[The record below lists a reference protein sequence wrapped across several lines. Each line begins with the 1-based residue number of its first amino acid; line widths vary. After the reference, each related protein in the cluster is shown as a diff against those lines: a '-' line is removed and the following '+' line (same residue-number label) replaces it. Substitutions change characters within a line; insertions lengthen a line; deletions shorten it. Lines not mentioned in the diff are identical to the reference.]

1 MAAARQR
8 AGAVGSGGGATTPG
22 GGLGLRV
29 WVALGVVYLV
39 WGSTY
44 LGIKFAI
51 ESVPALLHAAVRF
64 AVAGLILLIAV
75 VAVRGRAVL
84 RVSAAQ
90 LTTAAVSGV
99 LLLAGGNGLVSVGEE
114 RVPSGVAAL
123 IVASVPLWIV
133 VLRAALRDRPAP
145 ATAFGVLVG
154 FAGVALLLLPGRGGG
169 FDVGYAA
176 IIVVASVSWSVG
188 SLLVAKRPVPADPLV
203 LSAVQM
209 LAGGVVLTGLSAWRG
224 ELSGFDAGQVTV
236 RSWAA
241 LAYLIVFGSLLAF
254 TAFVWLLGQ
263 APVSVVAT
271 YAYVNPAVAVLL
283 GVLFAGER
291 PSALTF
297 GGGLV
302 ILVAV
307 ALVVTAEGR
316 ARRAARAAPDPAP
329 RDPAEAGSADCR
341 DARPGR
347 KMSDPSASIGP

>member
-1 MAAARQR
+1 MAAVRQR
-8 AGAVGSGGGATTPG
+8 AGRSGSAGGAGSGGGAGAAGRAGVVRGGAG

-29 WVALGVVYLV
+29 WVALGVVYVV

-44 LGIKFAI
+44 LAIKFT
-51 ESVPALLHAAVRF
+51 VDTMPALLHAAVRF
-64 AVAGLILLIAV
+64 TLAGLILLAGV
-75 VAVRGRAVL
+75 VAVRGRAAL
-84 RVSAAQ
+84 RVTRGQ
-90 LTTAAVSGV
+90 LITAAASGI
-99 LLLAGGNGLVSVGEE
+99 LLLTGGNGLVSIGEE
-114 RVPSGVAAL
+114 RVPSSVAAL

-133 VLRAALRDRPAP
+133 VLRAALRDRPVR

-154 FAGVALLLLPGRGGG
+154 FAGVALLMLPGGGGG

-176 IIVVASVSWSVG
+176 LILVASLSWSIG

-209 LAGGVVLTGLSAWRG
+209 LAGGVVLFVLSAGRG
-224 ELSGFDAGQVTV
+224 EFSGFDAGQVSV
-236 RSWAA
+236 KSWLA
-241 LAYLIVFGSLLAF
+241 LVYLIVFGSLLAF
-254 TAFVWLLGQ
+254 SAFVWLLGQ

-291 PSALTF
+291 PAALTF
-297 GGGLV
+297 AGGLL

-316 ARRAARAAPDPAP
+316 ARRAARATGQPEPA
-329 RDPAEAGSADCR
+329 DDLAA
-341 DARPGR
+341 
-347 KMSDPSASIGP
+347 